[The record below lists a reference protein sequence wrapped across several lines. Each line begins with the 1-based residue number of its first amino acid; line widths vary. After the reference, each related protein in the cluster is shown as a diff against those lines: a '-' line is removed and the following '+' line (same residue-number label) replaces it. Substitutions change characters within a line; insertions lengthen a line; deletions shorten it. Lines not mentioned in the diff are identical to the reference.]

1 GFQFFNLS
9 VCDLVCV
16 RTFCQSLFQSIQ
28 ISLNSSLVIGV
39 NLVPCFFHGFL
50 CLEYHSIC
58 IIFCINSLF
67 TFLILCLIL
76 SSFSYSLVDLV
87 IGHVRAC
94 CDRDM
99 LLFSCSQV
107 FCRNVNNTVCINI
120 KGNFDLRNPSSCW
133 RDSIQTELSKGL
145 IVSRKLSLTLYY
157 VDINGSL
164 IIRCCGEDLALL
176 CRNSCISLD
185 QSGSDTSH
193 GLDRQ

>member
-1 GFQFFNLS
+1 FRSIVSVYHVVAVCFISAVLRACICSRIWSCLLSILCLLIHLCKQFLSTLHQFLFAGFQFFNLS

-76 SSFSYSLVDLV
+76 SSFSYSLV
-87 IGHVRAC
+87 A
-94 CDRDM
+94 
-99 LLFSCSQV
+99 
-107 FCRNVNNTVCINI
+107 
-120 KGNFDLRNPSSCW
+120 LRS
-133 RDSIQTELSKGL
+133 E
-145 IVSRKLSLTLYY
+145 
-157 VDINGSL
+157 
-164 IIRCCGEDLALL
+164 
-176 CRNSCISLD
+176 
-185 QSGSDTSH
+185 
-193 GLDRQ
+193 